1 MFKYKKLY
9 LAEKAKS
16 EKLEAENKYLK
27 DKLTATEKKY
37 NDMWEHAA
45 DIEAELSRFQV
56 SASESCKKKVAAMRE
71 KTKGEAKANANK
83 K

>member
-9 LAEKAKS
+9 FAEKAKS
-16 EKLEAENKYLK
+16 EKLEAENKYLR

-37 NDMWEHAA
+37 NDMWDHAT
-45 DIEAELSRFQV
+45 DLEAELSRFQSV
-56 SASESCKKKVAAMRE
+56 ASKSCKDKVAAMRK
-71 KTKGEAKANANK
+71 KTKGEVKAVTNK